1 MRRSTSVTLTL
12 VPILAAVAVA
22 SADPPPQELI
32 LEPPG
37 LVGPLLAPPG
47 MVPTILEL
55 RCEDD
60 PEWRM
65 RIDCNEVD
73 VDGTVIRGGFG
84 QYFWTAGG

>member
-12 VPILAAVAVA
+12 VPILAAAAVA
-22 SADPPPQELI
+22 AADPPR
-32 LEPPG
+32 
-37 LVGPLLAPPG
+37 LVGPLFAPPG

>member
-1 MRRSTSVTLTL
+1 MRRSTTVTLTL
-12 VPILAAVAVA
+12 VPILAAAAVA
-22 SADPPPQELI
+22 AADPPAQPI

-47 MVPTILEL
+47 SVPTILEL

-84 QYFWTAGG
+84 HYFWTAGG